1 MNTEAM
7 HVGSLVVQPSRPAW
21 GPGKVVKIAE
31 NRVYVVWR
39 DLPDREAKLMVAS
52 SVKRAPEQ
60 TDPILDNLPPLREKD
75 GKLVLPAARITLKQ
89 AVETFLGIFPQGF
102 YDPAFIGDSKKN
114 GERFYKWAAHEYYLA
129 RLGGGRF
136 RELLNND
143 LATLVQEV
151 DRCVG
156 KVNLLHMT
164 EAAAFRDALCD
175 EQAARAFFV
184 TLGNLLEAEEISEAV
199 LAPYFE
205 TVCALPAHRGPV
217 AKWTVAT
224 IIPFL
229 AQPHRHMFLK
239 PEITKKAADSL
250 GFELN
255 YRPEPN
261 WLTYKCLLRMAE
273 IYGEKLAGLKPRD
286 LIDVHSFFYVVCGD
300 GYK

>member
-1 MNTEAM
+1 MT
-7 HVGSLVVQPSRPAW
+7 L
-21 GPGKVVKIAE
+21 
-31 NRVYVVWR
+31 
-39 DLPDREAKLMVAS
+39 
-52 SVKRAPEQ
+52 
-60 TDPILDNLPPLREKD
+60 
-75 GKLVLPAARITLKQ
+75 GKLL
-89 AVETFLGIFPQGF
+89 
-102 YDPAFIGDSKKN
+102 D
-114 GERFYKWAAHEYYLA
+114 
-129 RLGGGRF
+129 
-136 RELLNND
+136 
-143 LATLVQEV
+143 
-151 DRCVG
+151 
-156 KVNLLHMT
+156 
-164 EAAAFRDALCD
+164 
-175 EQAARAFFV
+175 
-184 TLGNLLEAEEISEAV
+184 AEEISEAV

-286 LIDVHSFFYVVCGD
+286 LIDVHSFLYVVCGE

>member
-1 MNTEAM
+1 M
-7 HVGSLVVQPSRPAW
+7 P
-21 GPGKVVKIAE
+21 
-31 NRVYVVWR
+31 
-39 DLPDREAKLMVAS
+39 
-52 SVKRAPEQ
+52 
-60 TDPILDNLPPLREKD
+60 
-75 GKLVLPAARITLKQ
+75 
-89 AVETFLGIFPQGF
+89 VETFLAIFPQGF
-102 YDPAFIGDSKKN
+102 YDPAFIGDSKKK
-114 GERFYKWAAHEYYLA
+114 GERFYKWAAHEHYVA

-143 LATLVQEV
+143 LTTLVQEV

-164 EAAAFRDALCD
+164 EAAAFRDALRD

-184 TLGNLLEAEEISEAV
+184 TLGKLLDAEEISEAV

-286 LIDVHSFFYVVCGD
+286 LIDVHSFLYVVCGES
-300 GYK
+300 YK